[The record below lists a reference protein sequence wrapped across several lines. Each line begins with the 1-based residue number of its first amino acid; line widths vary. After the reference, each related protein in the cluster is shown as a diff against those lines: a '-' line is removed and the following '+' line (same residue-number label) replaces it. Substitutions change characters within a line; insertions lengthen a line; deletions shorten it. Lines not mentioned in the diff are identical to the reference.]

1 MRCGLC
7 VLVGLAGLVAW
18 AHFGQVQAEEVPSMV
33 LPLEAPAASVAWLT
47 DYVEAHQ
54 LAKAQ
59 GKMLFLLFEDPHP
72 NAAAAAF
79 ATTMLPSVLN
89 DARRQRYVWCRLTTD
104 FTVSVDD
111 QQVRLLDHAAFAEM
125 HGHSGVAIIDYE
137 NPDAD
142 YYGYVVS
149 QFPFLRGRTY
159 SARSLAVILDLPP
172 GTLTQRT
179 MIYAVRVHPDGPR
192 SSHGQPHKAL
202 LREAE
207 NHSNYQARLGVQGH
221 HHWETRFHRIN
232 ARLGGGLL
240 AQEVVAESWGGEP
253 LVEAAIECV
262 HSWRQS
268 SGHWSAV
275 RRYQPAWG
283 YDIKRGA
290 NGVWYATGI
299 FGNHGS

>member
-1 MRCGLC
+1 MRRRLY
-7 VLVGLAGLVAW
+7 VLVGLVGLLASSRLY
-18 AHFGQVQAEEVPSMV
+18 AEESPAAAA
-33 LPLEAPAASVAWLT
+33 LLEAPPASVAWLT
-47 DYVEAHQ
+47 DYAEAHRQ
-54 LAKAQ
+54 AKAQ
-59 GKMLFLLFEDPHP
+59 GKMLFLLFEDPQP
-72 NAAAAAF
+72 APAAAAF
-79 ATTMLPSVLN
+79 RTTTLPRVLN
-89 DARRQRYVWCRLTTD
+89 DVRRHRYVWCRLSTD

-137 NPDAD
+137 NPNED

-149 QFPFLRGRTY
+149 TFPFLRGRTY
-159 SARSLAVILDLPP
+159 PARALGVILDLPP

-179 MIYAVRVHPDGPR
+179 MVYAVRVHPEGPQ
-192 SSHGQPHKAL
+192 STHGQPHAAL

-207 NHSNYQARLGVQGH
+207 SHCAYQARLGVQGH
-221 HHWETRFHRIN
+221 HHWESRFHRIN
-232 ARLGGGLL
+232 AQLGGGLL

-299 FGNHGS
+299 FGNRGS